1 MKVVSMA
8 VPSVDRM
15 VEMMVGLLVVGM
27 AVEMEQR
34 MVAAMADWLVD
45 V

>member
-1 MKVVSMA
+1 
-8 VPSVDRM
+8 
-15 VEMMVGLLVVGM
+15 MMVGLLVVGM